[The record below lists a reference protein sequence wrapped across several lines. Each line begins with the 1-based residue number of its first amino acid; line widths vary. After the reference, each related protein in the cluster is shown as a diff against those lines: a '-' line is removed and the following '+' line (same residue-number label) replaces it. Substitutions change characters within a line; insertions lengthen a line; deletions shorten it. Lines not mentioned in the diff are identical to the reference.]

1 MNRDELILVLQETLS
16 SIVPEIDWAS
26 VDRRADLRDQ
36 VDIDSMDMF
45 NWVVAL
51 HQRLGIDIPEV
62 DVPKLV
68 TLDGA
73 AEYLATRCAP
83 NQAAPGQHRGPAS

>member
-1 MNRDELILVLQETLS
+1 MNREELTLVLKETLS
-16 SIVPEIDWAS
+16 AVVPEIDWQS
-26 VDRRADLRDQ
+26 IDHRADLRDQ

-73 AEYLATRCAP
+73 AEYLGNRIDSRQTG
-83 NQAAPGQHRGPAS
+83 PGH